1 MLVVSVRHTTQK
13 VLHYKRINSIGLV
26 RNFLRFFRK
35 FPRAA
40 EKVLE
45 YSLLR
50 VYIGGMNTV

>member
-1 MLVVSVRHTTQK
+1 MTIANLKKKFLNVKVSVE
-13 VLHYKRINSIGLV
+13 YIGLV

-50 VYIGGMNTV
+50 VYIDGMNTV